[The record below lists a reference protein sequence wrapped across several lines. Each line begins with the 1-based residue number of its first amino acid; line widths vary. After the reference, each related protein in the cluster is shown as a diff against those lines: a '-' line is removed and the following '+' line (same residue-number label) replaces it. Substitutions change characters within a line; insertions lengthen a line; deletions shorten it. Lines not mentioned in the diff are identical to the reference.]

1 MNQTKTT
8 KGRSTLEKMYIK
20 DKCIIGGETS
30 TKNKRRKGKYTYL
43 YLIIGDVFLFA

>member
-8 KGRSTLEKMYIK
+8 KGRSTLETNYTK

-30 TKNKRRKGKYTYL
+30 TKDKRIKGKYTYL
-43 YLIIGDVFLFA
+43 YMIIGDVFLFT